1 MMELTK
7 SEEELVKKLFM
18 KIQKQRNQDKINERY
33 YRGMQQIG
41 NLGISVP
48 PDVQPFAF
56 PLNWCRTYIDVL
68 EERQDVRLLIR
79 SGEITEDKELRLDW
93 EANDLDVQSHLVH
106 KDLTI
111 YGRAFVSVAADPAG
125 GRPRIRAESPR
136 DMAAIVDPLTRSMT
150 AALRIYRDS
159 VGIAEHMT
167 LYLPDST
174 VIMGKEMGMWKAQD
188 RIEHSLERVPIVM
201 MINRQQSGSFEGE
214 TQLSDLKPIVDM
226 AGRVMLQLQ
235 LAMETVATPQKIA
248 LGVSEE
254 DFVDENGEQLDP
266 WDTYLG
272 AVWALSK
279 KDAKV
284 EQLAGASLTGFHDTI
299 KMLAEQAST
308 ITGLPVRMMGQ
319 NTANPAAEGAIRAD
333 ESRLVKQVERINSVA
348 GAGWAW
354 ALGIAERIRT
364 REWSADGKIQIL
376 WRNPGTPTEAQQAD
390 AMQKLTGGR
399 PTLSVR
405 GAMNEMGWPQ
415 ARIDREIEWLSQE
428 EAGTLLQK
436 LERDAEP

>member
-1 MMELTK
+1 M
-7 SEEELVKKLFM
+7 
-18 KIQKQRNQDKINERY
+18 
-33 YRGMQQIG
+33 
-41 NLGISVP
+41 
-48 PDVQPFAF
+48 
-56 PLNWCRTYIDVL
+56 
-68 EERQDVRLLIR
+68 LIR

-111 YGRAFVSVAADPAG
+111 YGRAFISVAADPDG
-125 GRPRIRAESPR
+125 GRPRIRAESPK

-159 VGIAEHMT
+159 IGIAEHMT

-174 VIMGKEMGMWKAQD
+174 VIMSKKLGMWKAKTQ
-188 RIEHSLERVPIVM
+188 IEHNLGRVPIVM

-235 LAMETVATPQKIA
+235 LAMETTSMPQKIA

-254 DFVDENGEQLDP
+254 DFVDENGERLDP

-272 AVWALSK
+272 GAVWALSNK
-279 KDAKV
+279 GAKV
-284 EQLAGASLTGFHDTI
+284 EQLAGASLSGFHDTI

-376 WRNPGTPTEAQQAD
+376 WRNPGTPTEAQQAG

-436 LERDAEP
+436 LERDAET